1 MVKKLLKKV
10 GGSTEKLAEIKRQP
24 AKYRKLVKD
33 RFKAQEKQ
41 IKEKYSP
48 KDVRK
53 GDYNE
58 KDKDSLNFFK
68 KVRAY
73 DKTGKKGSAID
84 YLAKQLM
91 KKEESPA
98 NVERG
103 MGTGYKKGGA
113 VKSGTQQLTGFRKAR
128 RR

>member
-24 AKYRKLVKD
+24 TKYRKLVKD

-84 YLAKQLM
+84 YLAKQLK

-113 VKSGTQQLTGFRKAR
+113 VKSGTQQLTGFGKAR